1 MQVEIEKLTFGG
13 AGMARAN
20 GKVVFVKGGLPGDV
34 LKVKITRDKGSYA
47 EAIIEEVLRTSPER
61 TQAPCPVFGECGG
74 CQLQHLKYPS
84 QLIAKENILR
94 ETLERIGG
102 LRGIEIEPI
111 IPSLEEYRY
120 RNRVTL
126 SIWFQKGR
134 YRLGFYEEGSHK
146 RVPIEGCPIAS
157 SIINEAISRLD
168 KFLSSIDNP
177 RFPLVRIH
185 IASDGTSAH
194 ISLVPSSEKDPK
206 RLNGLRDHIK
216 KSLEAGSVSVAGY
229 NEEEFEFNQSG
240 LKFYSSP
247 SVFIQSNREI
257 NERLVETL
265 VEWSDLKGHERALDL
280 YCGVGNFLLHLAK
293 RAKEVVGVDV
303 SAKAI
308 KLAKKGAEANSI
320 TNVNFDCSPSE
331 LYAEES
337 LIRGD
342 KFDLVI
348 LDPPREGAKGIL
360 KALGLL
366 SPRKII
372 YVSCD
377 PPTLARDLK
386 TLTEIGYNLI
396 KIRPFDMFPQTYHIE
411 SLALLSRLI

>member
-1 MQVEIEKLTFGG
+1 MRVEIEKLTFGG

-34 LKVKITRDKGSYA
+34 LKVKITKDKGSYA
-47 EAIIEEVLRTSPER
+47 EAIIEEILRTSPER

-84 QLIAKENILR
+84 QLAAKVSILR
-94 ETLERIGG
+94 ETLERIGR

-111 IPSLEEYRY
+111 VPSLEEYSY

-126 SIWFQKGR
+126 STWFQKGR
-134 YRLGFYEEGSHK
+134 YHLGFHEEGSRK

-157 SIINEAISRLD
+157 SIINEAIFRLT
-168 KFLSSIDNP
+168 KCLSSINAHY
-177 RFPLVRIH
+177 PLARIH
-185 IASDGTSAH
+185 IASDGKTAH
-194 ISLVPSSEKDPK
+194 ISLVPFSEKDPK
-206 RLNGLRDHIK
+206 KLNTLRDHIK
-216 KSLEAGSVSVAGY
+216 KSLEIGNVSVAGHH
-229 NEEEFEFNQSG
+229 EEDFEFTQSG
-240 LKFYSSP
+240 LKFYSTP

-265 VEWSDLKGHERALDL
+265 VEWSDLKGHERVLDL
-280 YCGVGNFLLHLAK
+280 YCGIGNFSLHIAK
-293 RAKEVVGVDV
+293 RAREVVGVDV

-308 KLAKKGAEANSI
+308 KLAKKSAEADQI
-320 TNVNFDCSPSE
+320 RNVIFDPTPAE
-331 LYAEES
+331 LFVEES
-337 LIRGD
+337 LKRDD
-342 KFDLVI
+342 KFDLVV

-360 KALGLL
+360 KGLVEL
-366 SPRKII
+366 SPEKII

-386 TLTEIGYNLI
+386 TLTEFGYKLI
-396 KIRPFDMFPQTYHIE
+396 RIRPFDMFPQTYHIE
-411 SLALLSRLI
+411 SVALLSRLI

>member
-13 AGMARAN
+13 AGMARVN

-34 LKVKITRDKGSYA
+34 LKVKITKDKGSYA

-386 TLTEIGYNLI
+386 TLTEIGYKLI
-396 KIRPFDMFPQTYHIE
+396 KIRPYDMFPQTYHIE

>member
-34 LKVKITRDKGSYA
+34 LKVKITKDKGSYA
-47 EAIIEEVLRTSPER
+47 EASIEEVLRTSPER

-84 QLIAKENILR
+84 QLSAKENILR

-111 IPSLEEYRY
+111 FPSLEEYSY
-120 RNRVTL
+120 RNKVTV
-126 SIWFQKGR
+126 STWFQKGR
-134 YRLGFYEEGSHK
+134 YHLGFHEEGSRK

-157 SIINEAISRLD
+157 SIINEAIFRLD

-177 RFPLVRIH
+177 RYPLVRIH
-185 IASDGTSAH
+185 IASDGKTAH
-194 ISLVPSSEKDPK
+194 ISLVPSSGMGPK
-206 RLNGLRDHIK
+206 RLNGLRHHIK
-216 KSLEAGSVSVAGY
+216 KSLETGSVSVAGY

-265 VEWSDLKGHERALDL
+265 VEWSNLKGHERALDL
-280 YCGVGNFLLHLAK
+280 YCGVGNFSLHLAK

-320 TNVNFDCSPSE
+320 TNVIFDCSPSE
-331 LYAEES
+331 LYVEES
-337 LIRGD
+337 LKRGD

-348 LDPPREGAKGIL
+348 LDPPREGAKEIL
-360 KALGLL
+360 KALGLI
-366 SPRKII
+366 SPKKII

-386 TLTEIGYNLI
+386 MLTEFGYKLI

-411 SLALLSRLI
+411 SLALLVRV